1 MVSVLNEYL
10 FTNNKLVIDIGEWQ
24 TLTVQ
29 IIGGSGTRS
38 LLGTND
44 NGAITGSTNGSALD
58 AANFNAVYATN
69 LNSNTSNVQTI
80 TNTITDSSLYR
91 IDPISFK
98 YLQIGDGATAAA
110 TKILVFKTKPY

>member
-1 MVSVLNEYL
+1 MTSVLNEYL
-10 FTNNKLVIDIGEWQ
+10 FANNKLVIDIGEWQ

-58 AANFNAVYATN
+58 AANFNAVQAVKLTDG
-69 LNSNTSNVQTI
+69 SSVTA
-80 TNTITDSSLYR
+80 ITDTALYR

-98 YLQIGDGATAAA
+98 YLQIGDGSTAAA
-110 TKILVFKTKPY
+110 TKIMVFKTKPW

>member
-38 LLGTND
+38 ILGTND

-58 AANFNAVYATN
+58 AANFNAVQAVKLTDG
-69 LNSNTSNVQTI
+69 SSVT
-80 TNTITDSSLYR
+80 TITDTALYR

-98 YLQIGDGATAAA
+98 YLQIGDGSTAAA
-110 TKILVFKTKPY
+110 TKIMVFKTKPY

>member
-1 MVSVLNEYL
+1 MISNLSTPT
-10 FTNNKLVIDIGEWQ
+10 FTNNKVVIDIGEWQ

-29 IIGGSGTRS
+29 IIGGTGTIS
-38 LLGTND
+38 LLGTNNPGD
-44 NGAITGSTNGSALD
+44 ITGSTDGGPRD

-69 LNSNTSNVQTI
+69 LSTAGQTLA
-80 TNTITDSSLYR
+80 TTIADTALYR

-98 YLQIGDGATAAA
+98 YLQIGDGSTAAA

>member
-1 MVSVLNEYL
+1 MISNLGEFT
-10 FTNNKLVIDIGEWQ
+10 FTNNKLVLDIGEWQ

-44 NGAITGSTNGSALD
+44 NGAITGSTVGSALD
-58 AANFNAVYATN
+58 AANFNAVQAVKLTDG
-69 LNSNTSNVQTI
+69 STVTA
-80 TNTITDSSLYR
+80 ITDSALYR

-98 YLQIGDGATAAA
+98 YLQIGDGSSAAA
-110 TKILVFKTKPY
+110 TKIMVFRTKPY

>member
-58 AANFNAVYATN
+58 AANFNAIQAVKLTDGSSVTA
-69 LNSNTSNVQTI
+69 
-80 TNTITDSSLYR
+80 ITDTALYR

-98 YLQIGDGATAAA
+98 YLQIGDGSTAAA
-110 TKILVFKTKPY
+110 TKIMVFKTKPW

>member
-1 MVSVLNEYL
+1 MTSHLATLTFSSNKVVLDVS
-10 FTNNKLVIDIGEWQ
+10 EWQ

-29 IIGGSGTRS
+29 LVAGGGTRS

-44 NGAITGSTNGSALD
+44 DGAIHGSTSGSAKD
-58 AANFNAVYATN
+58 AANFTAVQAVRLSDGTAV
-69 LNSNTSNVQTI
+69 TA
-80 TNTITDSSLYR
+80 ITDGALYR

-98 YLQIGDGATAAA
+98 YLQIGDGASAAA